1 MTYVRFG
8 GNGDNTK
15 PEWGLFQTQSGKW
28 RLAFCL
34 GEDLK
39 GWEVLFESQKIVQNT
54 KEVTLS
60 VLKYLDI
67 VETGDDQSADK
78 WPEINIKQ
86 VDQFVDKDLGIRMD
100 NGKLLIKNKTLELEL
115 PIRLELSESIGFSV
129 GTLTAVADSGTGA
142 IFKLDETELKFPIE
156 KLTIPFNVLSLGPLL
171 RISPKNEINNKI
183 EIKPKEKTITFP
195 LLNVEVNLICPM
207 DQGKQNLL
215 QLPTKSGL
223 KFFSD
228 NTIELPLEEDKE
240 IILKVENGPL
250 KLPSLSP
257 SFGSLIDKVVE
268 LQLKLT
274 EQWRITKRSESIL
287 TLGGKA
293 DFMITVGGKEPK
305 IFSSELEFDLQKGC
319 LSKSV
324 VRGELKNKSYLLDL
338 GIFAFKL
345 ESPSSSSSQPP
356 PVMVDFD
363 LLTGDMRILQT
374 GAKVQVYLPGTDGAG
389 TTQLSE
395 VDCSKRFLF
404 DLDSPPAPLDPLNN
418 KAILLIGPRGLSF
431 YAKQNPQEVA
441 LTNDTLKP
449 LQPLQESNGIL
460 SILEV
465 RRNRII
471 QATFFARTELPG
483 FSSKTPIKVLAE
495 LALRQQKPKEKP
507 ELVAA
512 LQLEKADGKPLGT
525 LEIGPVE
532 SQVDEIRMQLEWKKE
547 GWDLKAKI
555 DGKLWLETN
564 LPELVSGF
572 SKEKPACFLDLDLSQ
587 PTKFALQLTDAPRLE
602 LLDGM
607 VSITLM
613 DLNLSKHDNTLEIK
627 CTKSNFHFQSSGP
640 VEIDVQPGS
649 LILSIPIGP
658 DGTPPSLRLG
668 NAGQPVSLTAKL
680 GPSVKMNGQV
690 QWIDN
695 QDAKQKGIGVGG
707 AIEITGLSSIRAAA
721 YFGCEKKESGE
732 AAVSAFIYAETDT
745 DIQLYPGV
753 YLKSVGAGMGLNR
766 QLEAIGVNPSPE
778 RILPRMNTLK
788 PSNLDAWKFV
798 KTPNIYLSLVATI
811 MIGSVAGDSQQISP
825 FLLWLVLSIDSQA
838 NITAAAKLWLSSS
851 PGFVRKEANFSR
863 PAAEAALVILP
874 QKRMLSMR
882 VRTKKGTAI
891 EKGGDLNLILDRCDV
906 QFSYFMS
913 PTLLDFYLE
922 EASYNARWVGFN
934 WQVMG
939 TFRTVIVSF
948 GAMSKATL
956 MATANFDRKLG
967 GGSVGAKF
975 SANLRLG
982 LEIAGLISSGELLSY
997 ALVTASIAAE
1007 AELWLKI
1014 SIKVFGKEFSKRF
1027 STTKRIHAALSGTI
1041 AFQSSGSAGIRAS
1054 LAVKTSICG
1063 HPFSASGRLDEKDE
1077 LVESIR
1083 SRVALFEKRL
1093 KAYKEKQQESM
1104 EGVSRVFELMSLE
1117 IPEPSKK
1124 DWIVYAVQ
1132 TEDKLRLLI
1141 MPTSEN
1147 AGWLGI
1153 LGEQDP
1159 GNGEPNFRTRLA
1171 QIEVLEGGEPIN
1183 YLTKKIEIPKLQD
1196 TKNDLVMALLGSF
1209 QEPEKLGS
1217 TKDNWLN
1224 ATLLQDQRVRSSA
1237 RNYWTDLDRVRLAD
1251 GVLPLDF
1258 KSLDE
1263 VEEEGQADSIFE
1275 DVERYLALN
1284 RKAHR
1289 RYRHGLHLI
1298 TNEVEKIRSMRG
1310 LVCQEAVRILN
1321 TTEKSPEL
1329 DSLNY
1334 LPYLEIPNDNTTRKL
1349 RLTTFKEGGLEDPV
1363 VLPIDEFLQDPL
1375 EESIRSITICTP
1387 RQRCV
1392 ATKENPYLEVRIP
1405 IHFSAVS
1412 DSKLAKDMI
1421 GDFLHRVDS
1430 FEVYRQLPNEKEP
1443 SLLADNVQ
1451 LSFREVQEVRE
1462 RSVEE
1467 FLILDPYLL
1476 TDRLDLEWD
1485 SKFPRLKFKDP
1496 RLMTSLMPEVVYEV
1510 RVQPLAHGKPGSK
1523 GSSIRLGVHRIPLQ
1537 VLQPAPSLADLVA
1550 SIQVSSLCSDSPL
1563 KDLKI
1568 GRLKAEKF
1576 ERLNQ
1581 NDPIFQCPDSH
1592 DNQPNELEIWLEES
1606 LIEAVGFFGEPIVLR
1621 DPLKPESLDELK
1633 TRPPQTRHG
1642 KVLVGQW
1649 KTNGIA
1655 WNNVEI
1661 FKLKLGYTYR
1671 IFVGHR
1677 SDGAWKGLLT
1687 ELPCA
1692 LQGKTNPE
1700 EMQFSSSIELIIDE
1714 KTPRYLSENEF
1725 EIQKV
1730 SWTRNLL
1737 QLRIHPVQCGLLG
1750 GFEVNIRDQHERH
1763 LNISLEREVISH
1775 RYFLCS
1781 EMDYRNDSRWEF
1793 ASPPEKDESVNT
1805 KDYDLAEFYQDNGNN
1820 ERTQLMQKA
1829 KILIEHLADAN
1840 KPWTDL
1846 YQVAQEFWTSVW
1858 AYQRTGAYVNSRDR
1872 WEELKMRFRFLFT
1885 GLLPPE
1891 SIPPDQITM
1900 ESLSERWSECSK
1912 VLLEVENTDVDAL
1925 VADGGEEGTQ
1935 SLADFET
1942 AARMT
1947 AIIRHCQEITE
1958 EIFGNA
1964 APDVPVLPGDGMS
1977 VLPGEVVWPSQLT
1990 DKQKDGKLTKKLI
2003 DLFGQQRNQSKT
2015 LLQDLLA
2022 ANDLKENILDDP
2034 NDIQACVT
2042 HSTAL
2047 VELMNALKGHLQ
2059 GKQWELV
2066 KRPHHTVQSTM
2077 SGNKR
2082 VPVATDVK
2090 DLLPPQMENPLP
2102 EAASQES
2109 SPPMYFANLLER
2121 LGFAVDL
2128 AAYDALGQ
2136 PINAQRLYDE
2146 LKDSRK
2152 DVFYNDHRL
2161 VVWLPQENRGPE
2173 PDETESQGDKPE
2185 PYAFLKVALI
2195 PKTLIANEFKAN
2207 DDSEFAKFLK
2217 TRGIKGDL
2225 KKFHQF
2231 LLENQKNL
2239 GSDSNELRMR
2249 PVGSRWLSLCATA
2262 GHTISYWDGY
2272 DDKRHVFEVSV
2283 RAMSR
2288 HERLLRWAGV
2298 GENNS
2303 PGKPPSTA
2311 IRVVRTVRQFT
2322 TEEENEEEKDVNLVP
2337 RPVYV
2342 HPNPSRI
2349 QFSYALP
2356 VEGAR
2361 SLMNNLS
2368 AVRSG
2373 WRGVEVAFGLQ
2384 INDSERKFIEY
2395 VKQSKQSDSSPNV
2408 TLRHE
2413 SALRPRVMELREE
2426 IKDETADIIQVDD
2439 TWGCQDVPSPS
2450 YLIVGKEMMKLIS
2463 AKKRTELNVK
2473 RGCFGTHATPH
2484 QAGEWIRLLDQGLE
2498 FEVAASYN
2506 PGSRKIEL
2514 QTNDASSRP
2523 TPNCYMAIE
2532 SELFWIKAVSSDG
2545 ATLLVDY
2552 GQLDTRNVRHEKS
2565 TKAMLFLPAE
2575 ESCELRMFRNERLL
2589 SSPNLPYCFQ
2599 YSMATRVHYEYN
2611 AGEWLPDSSAVAVR
2625 EPARLARWSL
2635 IDGKLDS
2642 DQKIAVSLV
2651 LSRNW
2656 DLMTDKE
2663 QAQCRQMT
2671 DHDTDEVL
2679 AFAFCPDPYLSY
2691 ELFYFH
2697 PLPSDSSS
2705 GVFLHLETVLMPLAP
2720 GDRKGGEE
2728 GEEQQMPYASQSSK
2742 YLEIFATNQDQTHP
2756 LYWVELKLALPA
2768 EIPPKEFKAEQL
2780 RLQIRRNALSSTL
2793 RRHPDTHPE

>member
-8 GNGDNTK
+8 GNGDNTA
-15 PEWGLFQTQSGKW
+15 PEWGLFQFQPGKW

-34 GEDLK
+34 GEDLN
-39 GWEVLFESQKIVQNT
+39 GWEVLFEPKKIVQNG

-60 VLKYLDI
+60 VLKCLDI
-67 VETGDDQSADK
+67 EEKGDDQSADK
-78 WPEINIKQ
+78 WPIIRI
-86 VDQFVDKDLGIRMD
+86 DQPGPFSDLIPGIRI
-100 NGKLLIKNKTLELEL
+100 NHGSLLIENQELSLELL
-115 PIRLELSESIGFSV
+115 IRLELSKSIGLTL
-129 GTLTAVADSGTGA
+129 GTLEAVAEPGTGA
-142 IFKLDETELKFPIE
+142 TFMLNTKSLAFTSEVLE
-156 KLTIPFNVLSLGPLL
+156 IPFTELSLGPLL
-171 RISPKNEINNKI
+171 RISPKNEVDNKI
-183 EIKPKEKTITFP
+183 KIKPKEKTISFP
-195 LLNVEVNLICPM
+195 PLNVEVNLICPM

-223 KFFSD
+223 KLVSD
-228 NTIELPLEEDKE
+228 ERIVLPLDEDKE
-240 IILKVENGPL
+240 ISLNVENGPL

-257 SFGSLIDKVVE
+257 SFGSLIDKAVE
-268 LQLKLT
+268 LQLVLT
-274 EQWRITKRSESIL
+274 EPWKITNGRASNP

-293 DFMITVGGKEPK
+293 DFKVTIGNTQHLK
-305 IFSSELEFDLQKGC
+305 FSTELEFNLQKGC
-319 LSKSV
+319 LRKSV
-324 VRGELKNKSYLLDL
+324 VCGELEEKSYILDL

-345 ESPSSSSSQPP
+345 ESPSSSSSQHP

-363 LLTGDMRILQT
+363 LLTGDMRILNT
-374 GAKVQVYLPGTDGAG
+374 GAKVQVYLPGSEGAG

-395 VDCSKRFLF
+395 SDYSKSFLF

-418 KAILLIGPRGLSF
+418 TAILLIGPRGLSF

-441 LTNDTLKP
+441 LKNGTLKP
-449 LQPLQESNGIL
+449 LQPLQESNGIQ

-483 FSSKTPIKVLAE
+483 FSSETPIKVLAE

-507 ELVAA
+507 ELLAA

-525 LEIGPVE
+525 LGIGPVE
-532 SQVDEIRMQLEWKKE
+532 SQVDEIRMQLKWDKD

-572 SKEKPACFLDLDLSQ
+572 SKEKPACFLDLDLSRAND
-587 PTKFALQLTDAPRLE
+587 FALQLTDAPRLE

-613 DLNLSKHDNTLEIK
+613 DLNLINDDNKLEIK

-640 VEIDVQPGS
+640 VEIDVQPGP

-658 DGTPPSLRLG
+658 NGCSPSLRLG

-695 QDAKQKGIGVGG
+695 QAAGQQGIGVAG
-707 AIEITGLSSIRAAA
+707 AIAITGLSSIRAAA
-721 YFGCEKKESGE
+721 FFGCERKESGE

-778 RILPRMNTLK
+778 CILPRMNTLK

-798 KTPNIYLSLVATI
+798 KTSNIYLSLVATI

-851 PGFVRKEANFSR
+851 PGFVRNEANFSR

-922 EASYNARWVGFN
+922 EASYNAQWVGFN
-934 WQVMG
+934 WQVLG

-956 MATANFDRKLG
+956 IATANFDRKLG

-975 SANLRLG
+975 SAKLRLG

-997 ALVTASIAAE
+997 ALVAASIAAE

-1027 STTKRIHAALSGTI
+1027 STTKRINAALSGTM

-1063 HPFSASGRLDEKDE
+1063 HSFSASGRLDVKDE

-1104 EGVSRVFELMSLE
+1104 QGVSRGFELVSME

-1124 DWIVYAVQ
+1124 DWIIYFFPTQ
-1132 TEDKLRLLI
+1132 NQQMRLLI

-1147 AGWLGI
+1147 DDWLGI
-1153 LGEQDP
+1153 VKRIDP
-1159 GNGEPNFRTRLA
+1159 QQAPADQPLEFITRLK
-1171 QIEVLEGGEPIN
+1171 QIEVLENGTTI
-1183 YLTKKIEIPKLQD
+1183 YTKEILKPSLED
-1196 TKNDLVMALLGSF
+1196 TNNDLVMALLGSF
-1209 QEPEKLGS
+1209 QETSES
-1217 TKDNWLN
+1217 MEENWLN

-1251 GVLPLDF
+1251 GVLPIDF

-1284 RKAHR
+1284 QKAHR

-1298 TNEVEKIRSMRG
+1298 TNEAEKIRSLRG
-1310 LVCQEAVRILN
+1310 LVCQEATRILN
-1321 TTEKSPEL
+1321 TGELSPEIRKVL
-1329 DSLNY
+1329 EY
-1334 LPYLEIPNDNTTRKL
+1334 LPYLEVNNNETGTRREV
-1349 RLTTFKEGGLEDPV
+1349 RLTFEGDRQGNPV
-1363 VLPIDEFLQDPL
+1363 QLHIDASSTDDPL

-1451 LSFREVQEVRE
+1451 LSFREVRE
-1462 RSVEE
+1462 SSVKE

-1485 SKFPRLKFKDP
+1485 SEMPRLKFKDP
-1496 RLMTSLMPEVVYEV
+1496 RLMTSAMPEVVYEV
-1510 RVQPLAHGKPGSK
+1510 RVKPLALSMPGSK
-1523 GSSIRLGVHRIPLQ
+1523 GKPICLGVHRIPLQ

-1550 SIQVSSLCSDSPL
+1550 SIKVSSLCSDSPL

-1576 ERLNQ
+1576 ECLNP
-1581 NDPIFQCPDSH
+1581 NDPIFKYPDSH
-1592 DNQPNELEIWLEES
+1592 DTKPNELEIWLEES

-1621 DPLKPESLDELK
+1621 DPQKPESLDELK

-1649 KTNGIA
+1649 TGKGIVF
-1655 WNNVEI
+1655 NNLNDQI
-1661 FKLKLGYTYR
+1661 FRLKPGYTYR
-1671 IFVGHR
+1671 MFVGHR
-1677 SDGAWKGLLT
+1677 SSGSWHGLLT

-1692 LQGKTNPE
+1692 LLGEKNQD
-1700 EMQFSSSIELIIDE
+1700 EMQFSSTIEVISSEE
-1714 KTPRYLSENEF
+1714 KPRYLAENEF
-1725 EIQKV
+1725 EIQRV

-1737 QLRIHPVQCGLLG
+1737 QLLIHPVQCGLLG

-1775 RYFLCS
+1775 KYFLCS

-1793 ASPPEKDESVNT
+1793 ASPPKQDETINT
-1805 KDYDLAEFYQDNGNN
+1805 QDYAFDGFYQDNYNN

-1829 KILIEHLADAN
+1829 KTLIDLLDEAN
-1840 KPWTDL
+1840 TPWTKL
-1846 YQVAQEFWTSVW
+1846 YQVAQEFWSSVW

-1885 GLLPPE
+1885 GLHPLDP
-1891 SIPPDQITM
+1891 ITM

-1912 VLLEVENTDVDAL
+1912 ALLEVENTDVDAL

-1942 AARMT
+1942 AVRIT

-1964 APDVPVLPGDGMS
+1964 APDVPVLPGDEMS
-1977 VLPGEVVWPSQLT
+1977 VLPGEIVWRSLLT
-1990 DKQKDGKLTKKLI
+1990 DKQNHGRLTKKLLE
-2003 DLFGQQRNQSKT
+2003 LFGQTRQRTSI
-2015 LLQDLLA
+2015 LLKPLL
-2022 ANDLKENILDDP
+2022 LENYEEEILDDP
-2034 NDIQACVT
+2034 KDIQACVT

-2047 VELMNALKGHLQ
+2047 VKLMNALKSHLQ
-2059 GKQWELV
+2059 GKQGELV

-2090 DLLPPQMENPLP
+2090 DLLPPHLENPL
-2102 EAASQES
+2102 QEPTAQQPC
-2109 SPPMYFANLLER
+2109 PPMYFANLLER
-2121 LGFAVDL
+2121 LGFAADL

-2136 PINAQRLYDE
+2136 PINGQLLCDE
-2146 LKDSRK
+2146 LIELEDSV
-2152 DVFYNDHRL
+2152 DNDHRL

-2195 PKTLIANEFKAN
+2195 PKTLIPKEFKAN
-2207 DDSEFAKFLK
+2207 GASKFENFLT

-2225 KKFHQF
+2225 KKLHQF

-2239 GSDSNELRMR
+2239 GGSNSKEIRIR
-2249 PVGSRWLSLCATA
+2249 PVGNRWLSLCATA

-2298 GENNS
+2298 GEDKAPGEPSS
-2303 PGKPPSTA
+2303 PP

-2322 TEEENEEEKDVNLVP
+2322 PEEEKAVNLEP

-2373 WRGVEVAFGLQ
+2373 WRGVEVAFGHQ
-2384 INDSERKFIEY
+2384 INDSEKQFVEY
-2395 VKQSKQSDSSPNV
+2395 VKQRRQGDFRPNV

-2426 IKDETADIIQVDD
+2426 IKENTAAIIQVDD
-2439 TWGCQDVPSPS
+2439 TWGCQDAPRPS
-2450 YLIVGKEMMKLIS
+2450 YLLVGKEMMKLSIVMS
-2463 AKKRTELNVK
+2463 CRQLEVE
-2473 RGCFGTHATPH
+2473 RGSLGTLATPH
-2484 QAGEWIRLLDQGLE
+2484 QAGEWIRLLDQRLE
-2498 FEVAASYN
+2498 FEVAETYDQ
-2506 PGSRKIEL
+2506 GSRMIKL
-2514 QTNDASSRP
+2514 KTNDGSSRP
-2523 TPNCYMAIE
+2523 TPNCYMAID

-2545 ATLLVDY
+2545 EMLLVDY
-2552 GQLDTRNVRHEKS
+2552 GQLDTENVSHKEL

-2575 ESCELRMFRNERLL
+2575 ESCELRMFLNERLL
-2589 SSPNLPYCFQ
+2589 SSPNLPYCYQ
-2599 YSMATRVHYEYN
+2599 YSMVARVHYEYN
-2611 AGEWLPDSSAVAVR
+2611 AGDWPRVPSAVAVR
-2625 EPARLARWSL
+2625 EPARLARWTL

-2642 DQKIAVSLV
+2642 DQTISVSLV

-2656 DLMTDKE
+2656 DLMTHKE
-2663 QAQCRQMT
+2663 QVQCLQMT
-2671 DHDTDEVL
+2671 DHDTDDVQ
-2679 AFAFCPDPYLSY
+2679 AFAFYPDPYLSY
-2691 ELFYFH
+2691 DLFYFH
-2697 PLPSDSSS
+2697 PLPSDPGS
-2705 GVFLHLETVLMPLAP
+2705 GVFFHLESILMPLAP
-2720 GDRKGGEE
+2720 GYKTPPE
-2728 GEEQQMPYASQSSK
+2728 GEPKPFAAKSSQ
-2742 YLEIFATNQDQTHP
+2742 YLDFLATNNLNPEDR
-2756 LYWVELKLALPA
+2756 LYRLDLHLVLPA
-2768 EIPPKEFKAEQL
+2768 EIQPKEFKADQL

-2793 RRHPDTHPE
+2793 RRNPDTDPE

>member
-1 MTYVRFG
+1 MTYVPFG
-8 GNGDNTK
+8 GNGDNTA
-15 PEWGLFQTQSGKW
+15 PEWGLFQFQPGKW
-28 RLAFCL
+28 WLAFCL
-34 GEDLK
+34 GEGIK
-39 GWEVLFESQKIVQNT
+39 GWEVLFEPQEIDQNGN
-54 KEVTLS
+54 KVTLS
-60 VLKYLDI
+60 VLKLLDI
-67 VETGDDQSADK
+67 SAPEDYPPADQWEEVSINKSVQFGDK
-78 WPEINIKQ
+78 HP
-86 VDQFVDKDLGIRMD
+86 GIRI
-100 NGKLLIKNKTLELEL
+100 NNVKLSIKNKTLGLEL
-115 PIRLELSESIGFSV
+115 PIRLELSESIGFSM
-129 GTLTAVADSGTGA
+129 GILSAVADTGKGA
-142 IFKLDETELKFPIE
+142 TFKLDEKDLTFPNGELE
-156 KLTIPFNVLSLGPLL
+156 IPFKELSLGPLL
-171 RISPKNEINNKI
+171 RIRPRTQTSNKEII
-183 EIKPKEKTITFP
+183 IRLKEKTITFP
-195 LLNVEVNLICPM
+195 PLDVEVNLVCPM
-207 DQGKQNLL
+207 GGPKNNLLL

-223 KFFSD
+223 RLFCES
-228 NTIELPLEEDKE
+228 IELPLASQE
-240 IILKVENGPL
+240 IHLDVVTAPIQ
-250 KLPSLSP
+250 LPSLSP
-257 SFGSLIDKVVE
+257 SFGGLIDKAVGVQ
-268 LQLKLT
+268 LQL
-274 EQWRITKRSESIL
+274 TKPWQLVVKRGEPPIL
-287 TLGGKA
+287 KGNA
-293 DFMITVGGKEPK
+293 DFEISIGAQQSHR
-305 IFSSELEFDLQKGC
+305 FSSELEFNLQKGC

-324 VRGELKNKSYLLDL
+324 VRGELKKSSTTIDL
-338 GIFAFKL
+338 GVFTFKL
-345 ESPSSSSSQPP
+345 EPPPSSPTL
-356 PVMVDFD
+356 VVDFD
-363 LLTGDMRILQT
+363 LLTGDVRFLRT
-374 GAKVQVYLPGTDGAG
+374 KARVQVYLPGVEEGDTNLTD
-389 TTQLSE
+389 SE
-395 VDCSKRFLF
+395 YRKRFLF
-404 DLDSPPAPLDPLNN
+404 DLDSAPAPLDPEN
-418 KAILLIGPRGLSF
+418 KEAILLIGPRGLSF
-431 YAKQNPQEVA
+431 YAKQNPQEVE
-441 LTNDTLKP
+441 LINSNNSTLKP
-449 LQPLQESNGIL
+449 LQPLQESNGIQ

-483 FSSKTPIKVLAE
+483 FSSETPIKVLAE
-495 LALRQQKPKEKP
+495 LALRQQSPNKKP
-507 ELVAA
+507 ELLAA

-525 LEIGPVE
+525 LAIGPVK
-532 SQVDEIRMQLEWKKE
+532 SQIDDIRMQLKWVKAA
-547 GWDLKAKI
+547 GWDLTAQI
-555 DGKLWLETN
+555 DGKLWLETD

-572 SKEKPACFLDLDLSQ
+572 SKEKPACFLDLDLTN
-587 PTKFALQLTDAPRLE
+587 PDKFALQLTDAPRLE

-613 DLNLSKHDNTLEIK
+613 DLNLSQDNGNRLEIT
-627 CTKSNFHFQSSGP
+627 CTKSHFHFQPSGP
-640 VEIDVQPGS
+640 VEIDVQPGT
-649 LILSIPIGP
+649 LILSIPIKTTGSS
-658 DGTPPSLRLG
+658 PSLRLG
-668 NAGQPVSLTAKL
+668 NAEQPVSLTAKL

-695 QDAKQKGIGVGG
+695 QAAGQQGIGVAG

-766 QLEAIGVNPSPE
+766 QLEAIGVNPTPE
-778 RILPRMNTLK
+778 RILSRMNTLK

-811 MIGSVAGDSQQISP
+811 MIGSVAGDRQQISP
-825 FLLWLVLSIDSQA
+825 FLLWFVLSIDSQA

-851 PGFVRKEANFSR
+851 PAFVTNEANFSR

-891 EKGGDLNLILDRCDV
+891 EKGDDLKQILDRCDV

-922 EASYNARWVGFN
+922 EASYTAQWVGFN
-934 WQVMG
+934 WQVLG

-948 GAMSKATL
+948 GAMSKASL

-967 GGSVGAKF
+967 GSSVGAKF
-975 SANLRLG
+975 SAKLRLG

-997 ALVTASIAAE
+997 ALVAASIAAE

-1014 SIKVFGKEFSKRF
+1014 SIKVFGKEFSRRF
-1027 STTKRIHAALSGTI
+1027 STTKRINAALSGTMV
-1041 AFQSSGSAGIRAS
+1041 FQSSGSAGIRGS
-1054 LAVKTSICG
+1054 LAIKTSICG
-1063 HPFSASGRLDEKDE
+1063 HSFSASGRLDVKDE

-1093 KAYKEKQQESM
+1093 EAYKKKQQESM
-1104 EGVSRVFELMSLE
+1104 ESVSRGFELVSLE
-1117 IPEPSKK
+1117 VPETSKK
-1124 DWIVYAVQ
+1124 DWIIYFFPTQ
-1132 TEDKLRLLI
+1132 SQHMRLLI

-1147 AGWLGI
+1147 ADWLGI
-1153 LGEQDP
+1153 LGEQDSE
-1159 GNGEPNFRTRLA
+1159 NQELKFRTRLA
-1171 QIEVLEGGEPIN
+1171 QIEFLEDEIAN
-1183 YLTKKIEIPKLQD
+1183 DSYTKKITIPKMQD
-1196 TKNDLVMALLGSF
+1196 TNNDLVMALLGSF
-1209 QEPEKLGS
+1209 QETSES
-1217 TKDNWLN
+1217 ADENWLN

-1237 RNYWTDLDRVRLAD
+1237 RNYWTDLDRVRLAE

-1284 RKAHR
+1284 QKAHR

-1298 TNEVEKIRSMRG
+1298 TNEADKIRSLRG
-1310 LVCQEAVRILN
+1310 LVCQEATRILN
-1321 TTEKSPEL
+1321 SEKLSPEIEEIL
-1329 DSLNY
+1329 AY
-1334 LPYLEIPNDNTTRKL
+1334 LPYLEVNNNNTGTRKEV
-1349 RLTTFKEGGLEDPV
+1349 RLTFAGDRQTNPV
-1363 VLPIDEFLQDPL
+1363 RLYIDDSSTDDQL

-1430 FEVYRQLPNEKEP
+1430 FEIYRQLPNEKEP
-1443 SLLADNVQ
+1443 TLLADNVQ
-1451 LSFREVQEVRE
+1451 LSFREVRE
-1462 RSVEE
+1462 SSVEE

-1485 SKFPRLKFKDP
+1485 SQFPRLKFRDL
-1496 RLMTSLMPEVVYEV
+1496 RLMTSAMPEVVYEV
-1510 RVQPLAHGKPGSK
+1510 RVKPLAQGKPDSK

-1550 SIQVSSLCSDSPL
+1550 SIKVSSLCSDSPL
-1563 KDLKI
+1563 NDLKI

-1576 ERLNQ
+1576 ECLNP

-1592 DNQPNELEIWLEES
+1592 DEKTNELEIWLEES
-1606 LIEAVGFFGEPIVLR
+1606 LIESVGFFGEPIVLR
-1621 DPLKPESLDELK
+1621 DPQKPETLDELRR
-1633 TRPPQTRHG
+1633 RPPQSRHG

-1649 KTNGIA
+1649 TTTEIV
-1655 WNNVEI
+1655 WNNDEI
-1661 FKLKLGYTYR
+1661 FNLKLGYTYR

-1700 EMQFSSSIELIIDE
+1700 EMQFSSSIERIIDE
-1714 KTPRYLSENEF
+1714 KKPRYLSENEF

-1730 SWTRNLL
+1730 YWTRNLL
-1737 QLRIHPVQCGLLG
+1737 RLRIHPVQCGLLG
-1750 GFEVNIRDQHERH
+1750 GFEVQIRDQHERH

-1793 ASPPEKDESVNT
+1793 AAPPVKGETVNT
-1805 KDYDLAEFYQDNGNN
+1805 QEYNSKTFYEDQDNH
-1820 ERTQLMQKA
+1820 ERNA
-1829 KILIEHLADAN
+1829 LIESAIKLMELIRVAN
-1840 KPWTDL
+1840 TPWTEL
-1846 YQVAQEFWTSVW
+1846 YQVAQEFWSSVW

-1891 SIPPDQITM
+1891 PITPEPINM
-1900 ESLSERWSECSK
+1900 DSLSERWSECSK
-1912 VLLEVENTDVDAL
+1912 ALLEVENTDVDAL
-1925 VADGGEEGTQ
+1925 VADGGEEGNQ
-1935 SLADFET
+1935 NLADFET
-1942 AARMT
+1942 AARIT

-1964 APDVPVLPGDGMS
+1964 APDVPVLPGDEKS
-1977 VLPGEVVWPSQLT
+1977 LLPGEIVWPSQLT
-1990 DKQKDGKLTKKLI
+1990 QKQKDGRLTKKLI
-2003 DLFGQQRNQSKT
+2003 GFFDVKRTHRSN
-2015 LLQDLLA
+2015 LLA
-2022 ANDLKENILDDP
+2022 PLLESENLEKHFLDDP
-2034 NDIQACVT
+2034 LDIQACVT

-2047 VELMNALKGHLQ
+2047 VKLINAFKGHLQ

-2146 LKDSRK
+2146 LSQLKDSGESQQTVDK
-2152 DVFYNDHRL
+2152 EHRL

-2173 PDETESQGDKPE
+2173 PDETESQSDKPE

-2195 PKTLIANEFKAN
+2195 PKTLIAKDFQANNNKEFKT
-2207 DDSEFAKFLK
+2207 FLE

-2225 KKFHQF
+2225 KKLHQF

-2239 GSDSNELRMR
+2239 GSDSKELRMR
-2249 PVGSRWLSLCATA
+2249 PVGNRWLSLCATA

-2288 HERLLRWAGV
+2288 HERLLRWAGL

-2303 PGKPPSTA
+2303 SGEPPSPP

-2322 TEEENEEEKDVNLVP
+2322 TTEEKALNLEP

-2373 WRGVEVAFGLQ
+2373 WRGVEVAFGHQ
-2384 INDSERKFIEY
+2384 INDSEKKFVEY
-2395 VKQSKQSDSSPNV
+2395 VKQREQSDSSLNV

-2413 SALRPRVMELREE
+2413 STLRPRVMELTEE
-2426 IKDETADIIQVDD
+2426 IKDVPLKVIQVDD
-2439 TWGCQDVPSPS
+2439 TWGCQDAPSPS
-2450 YLIVGKEMMKLIS
+2450 YLLAGKEMMKLIRVMN
-2463 AKKRTELNVK
+2463 RTHLIVE
-2473 RGCFGTHATPH
+2473 RGCFGTLATPH
-2484 QAGEWIRLLDQGLE
+2484 QSREWIRLLDQRLE
-2498 FEVAASYN
+2498 FEVAESYS
-2506 PGSRKIEL
+2506 PGRRIVKL
-2514 QTNDASSRP
+2514 QTNDGSSRP
-2523 TPNCYMAIE
+2523 IPNCYMAID

-2552 GQLDTRNVRHEKS
+2552 GQLDTKNVSHEKFK
-2565 TKAMLFLPAE
+2565 KAMLFLPAE
-2575 ESCELRMFRNERLL
+2575 DSCELRMFRNERLL

-2611 AGEWLPDSSAVAVR
+2611 AGEWPPVSSEVSIAVR
-2625 EPARLARWSL
+2625 EPARLARWPL
-2635 IDGKLDS
+2635 IVDGALDS
-2642 DQKIAVSLV
+2642 YKPITVSLV

-2656 DLMTDKE
+2656 DLMTPEE
-2663 QAQCRQMT
+2663 QHQYKQMT
-2671 DHDTDEVL
+2671 KDDTDVDHSI
-2679 AFAFCPDPYLSY
+2679 AFYPDPYLVY
-2691 ELFYFH
+2691 EVFYFH
-2697 PLPSDSSS
+2697 PLTSAS
-2705 GVFLHLETVLMPLAP
+2705 GVFFHLESILMPLAP
-2720 GDRKGGEE
+2720 GYNPTSQGEPKPFARKSLQYLDFLAINNLNPKDR
-2728 GEEQQMPYASQSSK
+2728 
-2742 YLEIFATNQDQTHP
+2742 
-2756 LYWVELKLALPA
+2756 LYRVDLHLVLPA
-2768 EIPPKEFKAEQL
+2768 EIQPKEFKAEQL

-2793 RRHPDTHPE
+2793 RSNPDTDQE